1 MECQPPTFEG
11 FSQFIR
17 EHTGVS
23 QKKLITLETQFERD
37 LGITGD
43 DGDELLMATENRFS
57 VRFVT
62 NEYGLKELF
71 NLKPNEYL
79 FHSEGIGCI
88 PIGLLWPF
96 GVRSTVRSFT
106 VGELYEAVCKLME
119 DKPD

>member
-1 MECQPPTFEG
+1 MERQPPTFEG
-11 FSQFIR
+11 FAQFIR

-43 DGDELLMATENRFS
+43 DGDELLMATENRFG

-79 FHSEGIGCI
+79 FHSEGIGCV

-96 GVRSTVRSFT
+96 GVRSTVRVFT
-106 VGELYEAVCKLME
+106 VGELYEVVCKLTE
-119 DKPD
+119 DNT